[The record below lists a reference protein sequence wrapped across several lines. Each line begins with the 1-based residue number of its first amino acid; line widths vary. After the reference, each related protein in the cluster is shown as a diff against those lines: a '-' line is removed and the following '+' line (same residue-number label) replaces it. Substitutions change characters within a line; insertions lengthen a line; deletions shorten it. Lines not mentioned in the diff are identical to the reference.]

1 MNKLHSTKGLAVSLL
16 ALALTACGGGSS
28 NSSTETPA
36 TGTTPTTPTPPTNVA
51 PEIPDISDLTV
62 MERAELTITA
72 NATDSDGTIASY
84 AWEQVSGT
92 TLAITGLET
101 ASIQF
106 TAPDIDASENIVLR
120 LTVTDDKAASTSKDF
135 SVSLKAYEAISA
147 EKISDQALL
156 SCALST
162 NMDMGSDS
170 LTCINSP
177 VSTLDD
183 LSKFTNLKS
192 VHLEGSQISDI
203 APLAN
208 ISSLQNLSLINNP
221 IDDITVVE
229 QLESLTTLSIVQ
241 GAYGFEDQTISLDK
255 FSNLTQLTFNAEQ
268 HYYHNR
274 LHIKFNTLPN
284 TLTHLNYVEG
294 RDFDEEHLST
304 LTNLT
309 HLKLDSVYV
318 NETHIKPLINLESLA
333 LHSINNL
340 ESLSFLTVMPAM
352 KELSFENISAADS
365 TALSLLTT
373 LTSLSLVNHNFTDLT
388 FIGAMTN
395 LEKLVLNDR
404 YSRHDFDI
412 TRLENLTKLNELVIT
427 NYRLVSTEKLAS
439 LAQMTSLILNN
450 TGLNSI
456 SFVKSMSELLKL
468 DVSNNSELNDIDWL
482 EFTPKIEYLIIER
495 IGSISNLSV
504 ISQLPNL
511 SELALSTSSHYS
523 THLDATILQNSSQ
536 LKKLKAK
543 TSTIENIEVIQNIVA
558 LEELNLHL
566 STLDT
571 LPSLEALPNLKNV
584 SIRTANSELTD
595 ISQLSQNT
603 SLNSLELSGFRNV
616 TDISVLSGYSSL
628 KELKLTS
635 FEVSDIAPITQL
647 TSLTSLSLSYFDE
660 LLSAKALSSL
670 TNLNTLDLESSHNI
684 LCADLEFLKNTFT
697 DSNFKQSYSCI
708 EQPINLELIT
718 DPAIAECLK
727 DVRDAATVTQISTC
741 GSSAIES
748 FAGIEQFSNLT
759 SLNLRYL
766 NSAEIL
772 NSPVLTQL
780 ANLDRIELYNSTLTN
795 LEGVTLPQHV
805 KRLTI
810 RSTEKFS
817 ISTFVAPSL
826 TSLNLNSITL
836 LDPAKLSRFPELT
849 HLDLDNTDIR
859 DVSALHTLNKLEYLS
874 LNSNF
879 SLPCADIEAL
889 KAARPNLDLR
899 FWSTN
904 CSE

>member
-1 MNKLHSTKGLAVSLL
+1 MNKLRTTKGLAVSLL

-106 TAPDIDASENIVLR
+106 TAPDIDTSENIVLR
-120 LTVTDDKAASTSKDF
+120 LTVTDDKAATTSKDF
-135 SVSLKAYEAISA
+135 SVSLEAYEAISA

-170 LTCINSP
+170 LTCINNP

-192 VHLEGSQISDI
+192 VHLEGTQISDI

-208 ISSLQNLSLINNP
+208 ISSLQSLSLINNP
-221 IDDITVVE
+221 IDDITAVE
-229 QLESLTTLSIVQ
+229 QLESLTKLSIVQ
-241 GAYGFEDQTISLDK
+241 GAYGFENQTISLDK

-268 HYYHNR
+268 QSSHSR
-274 LHIKFNTLPN
+274 LHIKFDTLPN

-294 RDFDEEHLST
+294 RYFDEEHLST

-309 HLKLDSVYV
+309 HLKLDSVYMS
-318 NETHIKPLINLESLA
+318 ETHIKPLINLESLA
-333 LHSINNL
+333 LHNINNL

-365 TALSLLTT
+365 TALTLLTT
-373 LTSLSLVNHNFTDLT
+373 LTSLSLINHNFTDLT
-388 FIGAMTN
+388 FIGAMTD
-395 LEKLVLNDR
+395 LEKLVLNAR
-404 YSRHDFDI
+404 YSRRDFNTALLAD
-412 TRLENLTKLNELVIT
+412 LTKLTELTIT
-427 NYRLVSTEKLAS
+427 HHKL
-439 LAQMTSLILNN
+439 LNPEQLTNLTQMTSLTLNGN
-450 TGLNSI
+450 NLNSI
-456 SFVKSMSELLKL
+456 SFIKSMSELLKF
-468 DVSNNSELNDIDWL
+468 DVRNNSGLSDIDWL
-482 EFTPKIEYLIIER
+482 EFTPKLEYLNIDDIDGE
-495 IGSISNLSV
+495 SNLSV
-504 ISQLPNL
+504 ISQLSNL
-511 SELALSTSSHYS
+511 LELTLGSYYS
-523 THLDATILQNSSQ
+523 THLDATIFQNSAL
-536 LKKLKAK
+536 LKKLTAKA
-543 TSTIENIEVIQNIVA
+543 STIKNIEVIEKIVA
-558 LEELNLHL
+558 LEELHL
-566 STLDT
+566 NVYTLEALPKLDT
-571 LPSLEALPNLKNV
+571 LPSLKNV
-584 SIRTANSELTD
+584 LIHTSSSNELTD

-603 SLNSLELSGFRNV
+603 NLESLELSGFSNI
-616 TDISVLSGYSSL
+616 TDITVLSGYSNL
-628 KELKLTS
+628 KELKLTN
-635 FEVSDIAPITQL
+635 FEVSDIAPLTQL
-647 TSLTSLSLSYFDE
+647 TGLTSLSLRYFDE

-670 TNLNTLDLESSHNI
+670 PNLNTLDLEYSYNI
-684 LCADLEFLKNTFT
+684 LCADLEHLKNTFA
-697 DSNFKQSYSCI
+697 DINYKQSYNCI

-727 DVRDAATVTQISTC
+727 DERDAARVTQIRTC

-759 SLNLRYL
+759 SLSFRHL
-766 NSAEIL
+766 NSGEIL
-772 NSPVLTQL
+772 NSPVLAQL
-780 ANLDRIELYNSTLTN
+780 ANLNSIELYNSTLTN

-805 KRLTI
+805 KSLTI
-810 RSTEKFS
+810 RSTQKFS

-826 TSLNLNSITL
+826 TWLNLESTTL
-836 LDPAKLSRFPELT
+836 LDPAKLSSFPELT
-849 HLDLDNTDIR
+849 HLDLDRTDIR

-874 LNSNF
+874 LDMNY

-889 KAARPNLDLR
+889 KAAMPNLSLSL
-899 FWSTN
+899 WNTN
-904 CSE
+904 CD